1 MNKIFLI
8 LFVIPFS
15 VFAQPKYKKSPS
27 QQWADSVYQTM
38 TFNEKVGQLF
48 MVAAYSNKDQQHVR
62 QLERLVED
70 YHIGGVIFF
79 QGGPY
84 RQARITNN
92 LQVKSKIPMFIGIDA
107 EWGLGMRL
115 DSTYNYPWNMS
126 LGAIQDNKLI
136 ENMGMQMAQQAKRLG
151 IHFLFAPVVDIN
163 INAKNPVIGNRS
175 FGENKENVT
184 QKAIA
189 LMKGMQ
195 KNGVYATAKHFP
207 GHGDT
212 SADSHYTLPLISFDK
227 KRLHSIELYPYRKMI
242 SEGLASIMVA
252 HLEVPALEPQ
262 KGVPSSLSYKTI
274 TDLLKTE
281 LSFEGLI
288 FTDALNMKGAS
299 NYKAPGEI
307 DLAAFLAGNDVLL
320 FAEDVPKAIKK
331 FNEALENK
339 TLTEERLAYSVKK
352 ILKYKYKT
360 GLNKFKEIDLKNL
373 SADLNQPAFDDLNFE
388 LYKNI
393 VTIVKSKDG
402 FLPLKPNDR
411 IAYVKLGDSSNADFI
426 QAMQRYGTFTV
437 FSQNDMED
445 YIEDLKPFNKVI
457 IGYHKADGAW
467 KNHNMSASE
476 IGLIDKIAAQK
487 PTVLVSFAKPYALEN
502 LKSVYDISSIVIGYQ
517 NNRFAFEAVSNALFG
532 YADANGKI
540 PVSIGN
546 HFDEGRG
553 ILLQAAAN
561 FQQSTAGLESVNNN
575 RLKEIDEIGN
585 KVVRQKLAP
594 GAQVL
599 VLKNGKVIY
608 DKTFGAV
615 DYENKQSVTQQTI
628 YDLASLSKM
637 LGTLPVVMKMY
648 EDKQI
653 KFEDRLGDLLP
664 EFKNTDKSNITVKE
678 LLTHQSGLVAWIPFY
693 KSTLDENGKPD
704 KTFYKTVFSKEFPT
718 QVSENLYLKA
728 GYESEIIAQIKES
741 KLGAKKYVYSD
752 LNFILLQQIIE
763 RKYRQPLEQLLQK
776 YFIEPMELNSLT
788 YRPLTKMDV
797 SKIAPTEI
805 DRYYRY
811 TTIQGYVHDMG
822 AAMLGGVAGHAGLF
836 GNAYD
841 VAKMMQLFLD
851 GGIYNGKRLL
861 SQATMDAFNTC
872 YYCASGNRRGAG
884 FDKPQLEKSGP
895 TCGCTSKQS
904 FGHTGFTGTM
914 AWADP
919 VHNLV
924 YVFLSNRTY
933 PNADEN
939 RLSRANIREDIQQI
953 IYDSI

>member
-8 LFVIPFS
+8 LLVIPFS

-62 QLERLVED
+62 KLERLVED
-70 YHIGGVIFF
+70 HHIGGVIFF

-84 RQARITNN
+84 RQVRITNN
-92 LQVKSKIPMFIGIDA
+92 LQSRSKIPMFVGIDA

-115 DSTYNYPWNMS
+115 DSTYNYPWNMT

-136 ENMGMQMAQQAKRLG
+136 EKMGAQMAQQAKRLG
-151 IHFLFAPVVDIN
+151 IHFMFAPVVDIN

-184 QKAIA
+184 QKSIA

-212 SADSHYTLPLISFDK
+212 SADSHYTLPLINFDK
-227 KRLHSIELYPYRKMI
+227 KRLHSIELYPYKKMI

-252 HLEVPALEPQ
+252 HLEVPALEPH
-262 KGVPSSLSYKTI
+262 KGIPSSLSYKTI
-274 TDLLKTE
+274 TELLKNE
-281 LSFEGLI
+281 LNFQGLI

-320 FAEDVPKAIKK
+320 FAEDVPKAIQK

-339 TLTEERLAYSVKK
+339 SLTEERLAHSVKK
-352 ILKYKYKT
+352 ILKYKYDT
-360 GLNKFKEIDLKNL
+360 GLNTFEEIDLKNL
-373 SADLNQPAFDDLNFE
+373 SADLNQPAFDDLSFE

-393 VTIVKSKDG
+393 VTVVKSKDG
-402 FLPLKPNDR
+402 FLPLQPDDR
-411 IAYVKLGDSSNADFI
+411 IAYVKLGDDTNTDFI
-426 QAMQRYGTFTV
+426 QAMQRYSTFTV
-437 FSQNDMED
+437 FSKNDMED
-445 YIEDLKPFNKVI
+445 HIEDLKPFDKVI
-457 IGYHKADGAW
+457 IGYHKADGGW
-467 KNHNMSASE
+467 KNHNMSSSE
-476 IGLIDKIAAQK
+476 IGLIDKIAVQK
-487 PTVLVSFAKPYALEN
+487 PTVLVSFAKPYALEK

-532 YADANGKI
+532 YANANGKI
-540 PVSIGN
+540 PVSIGT

-553 ILLQAAAN
+553 IILDGDAN
-561 FQQSTAGLESVNNN
+561 FQQSTAGLEGVNIN

-585 KVVRQKLAP
+585 RMVHQKLAP
-594 GAQVL
+594 GAQIL
-599 VLKNGKVIY
+599 VLKGGKVVY
-608 DKTFGAV
+608 DKTFGTL
-615 DYENKQSVTQQTI
+615 DYENNKTVTQQTI
-628 YDLASLSKM
+628 YDLASLSKI
-637 LGTLPVVMKMY
+637 LGTLPVIMKMY

-653 KFEDRLGDLLP
+653 RFEDRLGDLLP
-664 EFKNTDKSNITVKE
+664 EFKNSDKSNITVKE

-693 KSTLDENGKPD
+693 KSTLDEDGKPD
-704 KTFYKTVFSKEFPT
+704 KALYNTGYSKEFPT

-728 GYESEIIAQIKES
+728 GYKSEMIDQIKES
-741 KLGAKKYVYSD
+741 KLGTKKYVYSD
-752 LNFILLQQIIE
+752 LNFILLQQIVE
-763 RKYRQPLEQLLQK
+763 RNYRQPLELLLQK
-776 YFIEPMELNSLT
+776 YFIEPMGLKSLT
-788 YRPLTKMDV
+788 YHPLVKMDV
-797 SKIAPTEI
+797 SKIAPTET

-811 TTIQGYVHDMG
+811 TKIQGYVHDMG
-822 AAMLGGVAGHAGLF
+822 AAMMGGVAGHAGLF

-841 VAKMMQLFLD
+841 VAQMMQLFLD
-851 GGIYNGKRLL
+851 GGMYNGKRLL
-861 SQATMDAFNTC
+861 SQATLDAFNTC

-895 TCGCTSKQS
+895 TCGCTSKRS

-919 VHNLV
+919 EHDLV

-933 PNADEN
+933 PIANEN